1 MKGVRIVW
9 KSHSSITNKG
19 YLRLSVRNS
28 EIGKTKIISL
38 NLPPISEYHFDKV
51 KQRVK
56 SSFKDY
62 EKYNSKIEE
71 ILKDY
76 DRRETTDFIK
86 DEKKILNYFVESFLI
101 PNCKSQ
107 GTVEKYRNILN
118 LLILFNK
125 EKYNREEIY
134 FKSIDVKFI
143 NDWKVWLRNERK
155 LTENTISYKTKTF
168 SSFISKST
176 NQGHYVFIPNPFKSV
191 RNVISDKQ
199 VEYLS
204 EEEIE
209 RLINTELY
217 EIIRNNKELGDR
229 KVPDLK
235 GNYKNSFSINEVR
248 NWFLFSLFQ
257 HGIRISD
264 VMTLRWNNFYV
275 DDGDLRFSKRMI
287 KTKHNIKSLIY
298 FPSVFILKN
307 YIPKDII
314 TDEEKIKI
322 EQLNSSQNWFNSVK
336 RDDDLD
342 IILKFEN
349 KFNFDFEEIAGG
361 YIVNENKIDE
371 LTEKITKEITISSKY
386 KTSNGFFLI
395 EDFDFELDDKLI
407 YDERLIQL
415 KKLKNHLISLKKNH
429 TKNFNYV
436 TNDINLKVYKLII
449 DIVLRLKNNPIYSNN
464 FVFPILNDDDFLNI
478 KKEEDFDRMDKKQYL
493 RFSGR
498 RTYYNR
504 LLKFVGNQ
512 CGISNL
518 TSHKSRHSYTSL
530 ILKYN
535 KDVNLYDL
543 MESLGHKNLSTTQ
556 GYIQSFV
563 NRRVDDIGKGFSDK
577 FIYNLKKNII

>member
-86 DEKKILNYFVESFLI
+86 DEKKILNYFVESLLI

-176 NQGHYVFIPNPFKSV
+176 NQGHYVFIPNPFKSI

-287 KTKHNIKSLIY
+287 KTKHNIKSLVY

-307 YIPKDII
+307 YIPTNII
-314 TDEEKIKI
+314 TDEEKRKI
-322 EQLNSSQNWFNSVK
+322 EQLNSSQNWFNSIK
-336 RDDDLD
+336 RDDDGLD

-349 KFNFDFEEIAGG
+349 KFNFDFEKSSGG
-361 YIVNENKIDE
+361 YIVSENKIDE

-407 YDERLIQL
+407 NDERLIQL
-415 KKLKNHLISLKKNH
+415 RKLRNHLISLKQNH
-429 TKNFNYV
+429 AKDLKYV

-464 FVFPILNDDDFLNI
+464 FVFPILNDDDFMNI

-512 CGISNL
+512 CGILN
-518 TSHKSRHSYTSL
+518 
-530 ILKYN
+530 LKYN

-577 FIYNLKKNII
+577 FINNLKKNIT